1 MIEIKELLQVFLYS
15 VQMYGGLLTNIADKL
30 IENWIFKR
38 LEGKLVADCFR
49 HENDDNRTPPTHKE
63 DIKVGRPFKLLNLFV
78 VKTVNH
84 ND

>member
-1 MIEIKELLQVFLYS
+1 MSSSPYRRVTVDIENGN
-15 VQMYGGLLTNIADKL
+15 GGLLTNIADKL

-38 LEGKLVADCFR
+38 LEGKLVPDCFR